1 MRLVAFENASATQKR
16 KKERKATKHVKLGA
30 ALLEVATFV

>member
-1 MRLVAFENASATQKR
+1 MLPLLKKR
-16 KKERKATKHVKLGA
+16 KKERKATKQVKLGA